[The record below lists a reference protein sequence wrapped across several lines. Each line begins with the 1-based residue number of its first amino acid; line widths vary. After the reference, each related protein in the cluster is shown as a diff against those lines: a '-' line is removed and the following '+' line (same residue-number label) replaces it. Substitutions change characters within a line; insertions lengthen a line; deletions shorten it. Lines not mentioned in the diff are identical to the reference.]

1 MKEVPMTA
9 AALQLDQNNNIAPQ
23 LLNENP
29 SASTFLS
36 MSKDG
41 RVKIGSS
48 FTPTSEKKLTA
59 HEHLYLEGDRQT
71 HIYQV
76 LEGVVGS
83 YHMLPDGRRQIAK
96 FYYPGDLI
104 GVAEQAQFATHA
116 EALSASKVRCIPISC
131 IDSLI
136 LTEPGFGRALLS
148 LVATDL
154 SDTREQLLSLGRK
167 TALEKVASFLFNIY
181 SRNNVADT
189 DSENNDVAHVPMTR
203 SEIADYLGLTI
214 ETVSRCITKLK
225 TSGVIKPETRSTIR
239 ILNPDQLEEISVG
252 EESEVR

>member
-1 MKEVPMTA
+1 MNS
-9 AALQLDQNNNIAPQ
+9 AALQTDQTTVGNAHEPNVTNAM
-23 LLNENP
+23 E
-29 SASTFLS
+29 SSFFH

-41 RVKIGSS
+41 RVKIGNS
-48 FTPTSEKKLTA
+48 FTPTSEKKLTQ

-76 LEGVVGS
+76 LEGGVGS

-104 GVAEQAQFATHA
+104 GIAEQAQFASHA
-116 EALSASKVRCIPISC
+116 EALSPSKVRCIPVSC

-136 LTEPGFGRALLS
+136 LSEPGFGRALLS
-148 LVATDL
+148 LVASDL

-167 TALEKVASFLFNIY
+167 TALEKVAGFLFRIY
-181 SRNNVADT
+181 SRNNAT
-189 DSENNDVAHVPMTR
+189 NPDSEDTNIAHVPMTR

-214 ETVSRCITKLK
+214 GKLRH
-225 TSGVIKPETRSTIR
+225 GY
-239 ILNPDQLEEISVG
+239 
-252 EESEVR
+252 VRDSS